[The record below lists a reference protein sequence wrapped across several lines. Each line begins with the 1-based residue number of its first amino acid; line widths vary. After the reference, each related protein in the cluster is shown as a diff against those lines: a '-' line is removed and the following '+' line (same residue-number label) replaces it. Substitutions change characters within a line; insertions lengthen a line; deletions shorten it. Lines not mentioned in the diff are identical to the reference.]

1 MKKVKLNHKVTG
13 QVANS
18 TYRAPWWLPG
28 GHLQTLY
35 AYFLKGETRLCLRRE
50 RWETPDNDFIDLD
63 WLDSSDKSASLL
75 VLFHGLEGCSS
86 SHYARSLVNH
96 ARRRAWRGVISHF
109 RGCSGEHNRL
119 MRAYHSGDSSEIDW
133 ILRRLNENNPG
144 AKIYVVGVSLG
155 GNVLLKWLGEQGDR
169 ALEIVEKA
177 AAVSAPIDLAAAAR
191 VLDRGCRK
199 LIYTR
204 YFLRTLKQKSLYKIA
219 KHELQIDLR
228 QVRAASTFRQFDDLF
243 TAPVHGFDSAEDY
256 WAKSS
261 SKRQLKNIRVPTLLL
276 NARNDP
282 FLPAA
287 ALPDGQDV
295 SPSVTLE
302 YPESGGHVGF
312 VSGGFPG
319 DFNWLPRRIF
329 NFFDAGE

>member
-1 MKKVKLNHKVTG
+1 MNSFPSENAACPTV
-13 QVANS
+13 QS

-28 GHLQTLY
+28 GHLQTIY
-35 AYFLKGETRLCLRRE
+35 AFLKRETQLCLRRE

-63 WLDSSDKSASLL
+63 WLDSSNASASLL

-86 SHYARSLVNH
+86 SHYAKSLMNH
-96 ARRRAWRGVISHF
+96 ARRQSWPGVICHF

-119 MRAYHSGDSSEIDW
+119 VRAYHSGDSSEIDW
-133 ILRRLNENNPG
+133 ILRRLKENNPI
-144 AKIYVVGVSLG
+144 AKIYPIGVSLG
-155 GNVLLKWLGEQGDR
+155 GNVLLKWLGEQSDR

-177 AAVSAPIDLAAAAR
+177 AAVSSPLDLAAAAG

-204 YFLRTLKQKSLYKIA
+204 YFLKTLKQKSLYKIA
-219 KHELQIDLR
+219 KHQLEIDLR
-228 QVRAASTFRQFDDLF
+228 QVRAASTFRHFDDLF
-243 TAPVHGFDSAEDY
+243 TAPVHGFDNAEDY

-261 SKRQLKNIRVPTLLL
+261 SKRRLSHIRVPTLLL

-287 ALPDGQDV
+287 ALPDDGEV

-312 VSGGFPG
+312 VSGRFPG
-319 DFNWLPRRIF
+319 DLDWLPQRIF
-329 NFFDAGE
+329 SFFNAGE